1 MTLAARRVTRTAAL
15 LSSIALVAL
24 AAAQEPPTPIAS
36 ASAKLPNLP
45 HSTAEAKID
54 GVLDDPIWK
63 DAITIDLTTET
74 DPGENVPA
82 PVVTHAYLVE
92 DGKRLLVAFD
102 AREPDPKSIRAYLR
116 DRDRAFNDD
125 FVGIVID
132 SFGDKRYAYE
142 FFANALGV
150 QMDLTN
156 DDVSRRESESWDAI
170 WDSAGKINSLGFV
183 VEMAIPL
190 SQLRFRNTDGE
201 RVWGIDVLR
210 FRPRGNRERI
220 SNNPLERGRNCYL
233 CQFSQIRGLAGVESG
248 KNMEIVPSLTA
259 SRSENRV
266 DPLNDPWQSKT
277 NTDVGLNMRWGVT
290 EALTAN
296 LALNPDFSQVE
307 ADVAQLD
314 INQQF
319 ALFYPET
326 RPFFLE
332 GADYYS
338 TPIQAVFTR
347 TIADPKIGAKLTGQP
362 GDSTLGVFAVEDEL
376 TNLLIPSPQD
386 SNTTSLDAKNTAFV
400 GRYSH
405 NTAGGAQLG
414 ALFTSRS
421 GGDGYHNQV
430 GGLDALLRIG
440 SHHSL
445 RAQYLLSDTAY
456 PTATATSFAQPQGSF
471 DGAARV
477 LRYDFNHRDWYAD
490 IWYKNFDEGFRAD
503 SGFVPRVGYEQWEY
517 EAARTWQ
524 RSTGDRPWKQIQLG
538 TDGDTTYSMGGTLL
552 DRTTNL
558 FMSFSGP
565 MQSFIRIDVGPSS
578 RVWNGQRFDGNGVAI
593 YSQFRP
599 RGGLSVQMQL
609 HVGDQVD
616 LANTRLAFERRFR
629 PNVEWNINEHLL
641 LRLQHTKSTL
651 TAKDT
656 GQRIFDAN
664 LTDLR
669 LTWQFNVRSFIR
681 FTTQRQDVERNVA
694 VYTDRTTPGRSIT
707 LGQQVLYAY
716 KLNPQTVLYVGA
728 ANSGLEDDRTIDVLP
743 TNRTVFA
750 KISYAWLR

>member
-1 MTLAARRVTRTAAL
+1 VTPAAPRLFRTAAL
-15 LSSIALVAL
+15 LATLAYTTF
-24 AAAQEPPTPIAS
+24 AAAQERPAPVAAANAS
-36 ASAKLPNLP
+36 LPQLP
-45 HSTAEAKID
+45 RSTAAVKID

-63 DAITIDLTTET
+63 DALVVELTTET

-82 PVVTHAYLVE
+82 SVETHAYLVE
-92 DGKRLLVAFD
+92 DGTRLLIAFD
-102 AREPDPKSIRAYLR
+102 ARDPDPKSIRAYLR

-156 DDVSRRESESWDAI
+156 DDVSRSESSSWDAI
-170 WDSAGKINSLGFV
+170 WDSAGKINDKGFA
-183 VEMAIPL
+183 VEIAIPL

-210 FRPRGNRERI
+210 FRPRDNRARI
-220 SNNPLERGRNCYL
+220 SNNAQERGKNCYL

-248 KNMEIVPSLTA
+248 KNLEIVPSLTA
-259 SRSENRV
+259 SRSESRV

-277 NTDVGLNMRWGVT
+277 NTDVGLNVRWGVT
-290 EALTAN
+290 QALTAN

-347 TIADPKIGAKLTGQP
+347 TIADPRIGAKLTGQP
-362 GDSTLGVFAVEDEL
+362 GSSTIGVFAVEDEL
-376 TNLLIPSPQD
+376 TNVLIPSPQD
-386 SNTTSLDAKNTAFV
+386 STPISLDTSNNAFV
-400 GRYSH
+400 GRYSQ
-405 NTAGGAQLG
+405 NIAGGLQLG

-421 GGDGYHNQV
+421 GEGYHNQV
-430 GGLDALLRIG
+430 SGIDALLRIG
-440 SHHSL
+440 GRHTL
-445 RAQYLLSDTAY
+445 RAQYLLSDTEY
-456 PTATATSFAQPQGSF
+456 PAATATTYAQPTGSF
-471 DGAARV
+471 DGAGRA
-477 LRYDFNHRDWYAD
+477 LRYDFNHRNWFAD
-490 IWYKNFDEGFRAD
+490 IWYKNYGDGFRAD
-503 SGFVPRVGYEQWEY
+503 SGFLPRVGIEQWEY
-517 EAARTWQ
+517 EAARVWQ
-524 RSTGDRPWKQIQLG
+524 RSSGHRVWKQIQVG
-538 TDGDTTYSMGGTLL
+538 TTGNTTYSMGGTML
-552 DRTTNL
+552 DRTANA
-558 FMSFSGP
+558 FASFQGP
-565 MQSFIRIDVGPSS
+565 MQSFIRVDVGPAS
-578 RVWNGQRFDGNGVAI
+578 RVWNGQRFDGNGISV
-593 YSQFRP
+593 YSQLRP
-599 RGGLSVQMQL
+599 RGGLNVQMQL
-609 HVGDQVD
+609 HYGDEVD
-616 LANTRLAFERRFR
+616 LANTRLALERRFR

-641 LRLQHTKSTL
+641 LRLQHTKATL

-656 GQRIFDAN
+656 GQRIFQAN

-694 VYTDRTTPGRSIT
+694 VYTNRTTPGRGIT
-707 LGQQVLYAY
+707 SGAQVLYAY

-728 ANSGLEDDRTIDVLP
+728 ANSGLEDDRTIDVMS
-743 TNRTVFA
+743 TNRTLFA
-750 KISYAWLR
+750 KFSYAWLR

>member
-1 MTLAARRVTRTAAL
+1 VISAARRLFRTAAL
-15 LSSIALVAL
+15 LATLAYTAF
-24 AAAQEPPTPIAS
+24 AAAQEPPTPVAAAS
-36 ASAKLPNLP
+36 ASQPQLPR
-45 HSTAEAKID
+45 STAEVKID

-63 DAITIDLTTET
+63 DALVIELTTET
-74 DPGENVPA
+74 NPGENVPA
-82 PVVTHAYLVE
+82 SVETHAYLVE
-92 DGKRLLVAFD
+92 DGTRLLIAFD
-102 AREPDPKSIRAYLR
+102 ARDPDPKSIRAYLR

-156 DDVSRRESESWDAI
+156 DDVSQRESDSWDAI
-170 WDSAGKINSLGFV
+170 WDSAGKINDKGFA

-201 RVWGIDVLR
+201 RVWGVDVLR
-210 FRPRGNRERI
+210 FRPRGDRARI

-233 CQFSQIRGLAGVESG
+233 CQFSQIRGLAGVAAG
-248 KNMEIVPSLTA
+248 KNLEIVPSLTA
-259 SRSENRV
+259 ARSESRI

-277 NTDVGLNMRWGVT
+277 NTDVGLNVRWGVT

-307 ADVAQLD
+307 ADVAQLG

-347 TIADPKIGAKLTGQP
+347 TIADPRIGAKLTGQP

-376 TNLLIPSPQD
+376 TNLLIPGPQD
-386 SNTTSLDAKNTAFV
+386 SSTTSLDESNTAFV

-421 GGDGYHNQV
+421 GDGYHNQV
-430 GGLDALLRIG
+430 GGLDALMRIG
-440 SHHSL
+440 GRHTF

-456 PTATATSFAQPQGSF
+456 PLATVASFAQPVGSF
-471 DGAARV
+471 DGAARQ
-477 LRYDFNHRDWYAD
+477 LRYTFNHREWYAD
-490 IWYKNFDEGFRAD
+490 ITYKNYDAGFRAD
-503 SGFVPRVGYEQWEY
+503 TGFLPRVGVEQTQY
-517 EAARTWQ
+517 EASHIWQ
-524 RSTGDRPWKQIQLG
+524 RPGTRPWKNIQAGAEG
-538 TDGDTTYSMGGTLL
+538 TTTYSVNGMML
-552 DRTTNL
+552 DRTANA
-558 FMSFSGP
+558 FVNFQGP
-565 MQSFIRIDVGPSS
+565 MQSFIRFTVGPASWF
-578 RVWNGQRFDGNGVAI
+578 WNGQQFDGNGMDV
-593 YSQFRP
+593 YSQLRP
-599 RGGLSVQMQL
+599 RGGLNVQMQA
-609 HVGDQVD
+609 HFGEQVD
-616 LANTRLAFERRFR
+616 FANSRLALERRLQ
-629 PNVEWNINEHLL
+629 PNVEWNVNQHLL
-641 LRLQHTKSTL
+641 LRLQHTKSIL
-651 TAKDT
+651 TAKT
-656 GQRIFDAN
+656 GQRIFEAN

-669 LTWQFNVRSFIR
+669 VTWQFNVRSFIR
-681 FTTQRQDVERNVA
+681 FTTQRQDLERNVE
-694 VYTDRTTPGRSIT
+694 VYADRTTPGRSLT
-707 LGQQVLYAY
+707 LGTQLLYAY

-728 ANSGLEDDRTIDVLP
+728 ANSGLEDDRTADLMQ
-743 TNRTVFA
+743 TNRTMFA
-750 KISYAWLR
+750 KVSYAWLR